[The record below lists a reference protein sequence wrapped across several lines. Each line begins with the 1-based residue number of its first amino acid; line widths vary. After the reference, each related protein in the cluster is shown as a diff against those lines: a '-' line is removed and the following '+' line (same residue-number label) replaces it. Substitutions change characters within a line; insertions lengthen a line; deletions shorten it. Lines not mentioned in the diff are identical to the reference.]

1 MIEIYGKPQCPYC
14 DKAKSLCEREG
25 YEYTYKTLDEDYTR
39 EDLMD
44 LFPTARTFP
53 QIIAEGDKPKSDE
66 NFFKEIIGEKTVDED

>member
-1 MIEIYGKPQCPYC
+1 MVNHHVVNVI
-14 DKAKSLCEREG
+14 SVMNLCEREG

-53 QIIAEGDKPKSDE
+53 QIIAEGDAIGGYDQLWSWHL
-66 NFFKEIIGEKTVDED
+66 KESTDV

>member
-39 EDLMD
+39 EDLID

-53 QIIAEGDKPKSDE
+53 QIIAEGDAIGGYDQLWSWHL
-66 NFFKEIIGEKTVDED
+66 KESTDV